1 MDVKGSCH
9 CGAVQFEATI
19 DPKRVGICHCT
30 DCQVFASAPFRT
42 SALVAGETFRLVKGE
57 PALYRKTAESGNQ
70 RNLAF
75 CDRCGTH
82 LYAAAAEDGPAFY
95 SVRVGVLAERAS
107 IEPAGQLWC
116 RSELPWL
123 SNLSKLRRVETQ

>member
-1 MDVKGSCH
+1 MNVSGSCH

-19 DPKRVGICHCT
+19 DPRRVGICHCT

-42 SALVAGETFRLVKGE
+42 SALVAGETFRLVKGK
-57 PALYRKTAESGNQ
+57 PALYLKTAESGNR

-75 CDRCGTH
+75 CARCGTH
-82 LYAAAAEDGPAFY
+82 LYAAAAEDPQGFY
-95 SVRVGVLAERAS
+95 SVRVGVLAERA
-107 IEPAGQLWC
+107 EVRPVGQLWC

-123 SNLSKLRRVETQ
+123 SDLEKLHRVDTQ

>member
-1 MDVKGSCH
+1 MV
-9 CGAVQFEATI
+9 
-19 DPKRVGICHCT
+19 
-30 DCQVFASAPFRT
+30 
-42 SALVAGETFRLVKGE
+42 GETFRLVKGE

-70 RNLAF
+70 RDLAF

-82 LYAAAAEDGPAFY
+82 LYAAPAGDKPAFY
-95 SVRVGVLAERAS
+95 SVRVGVLGEQAT

-116 RSELPWL
+116 QSELPWL